1 MMQSILCLFH
11 FLVFKRDG
19 VQERVQ
25 IYSYIYIYLYTY
37 IHKIWAGGMVL
48 SSISS
53 TTKKKKNKQTNKK
66 TYSYLPN
73 FPTATFFMLYFF
85 ETGLTM

>member
-53 TTKKKKNKQTNKK
+53 TTKKKKKQANKQKNLFLSPKLP
-66 TYSYLPN
+66 YSNIFYAL
-73 FPTATFFMLYFF
+73 FF
-85 ETGLTM
+85 